1 MKLFQNITKRSFG
14 FNILVILGAV
24 VLVFIIFFSSL
35 GFLTRHGEEVT
46 VPDVRGKSIKEATTA
61 LEKLGFEVEVRDSIY
76 IDTMPALL
84 VYEQTPE
91 RGDVVKVNRT
101 IYLTVNKIVPPMV
114 PMPDLEGLTYRSA
127 EMTLRARRLNIGDT
141 IYKPDFATNTVLEQ
155 LLNGK
160 PIKPGKE
167 IPEGSNITLVLS
179 SGTGSMEN
187 PVPDLVGATY
197 FEAREILAAS
207 NLNVGT
213 VLIDGGVTDTLG
225 AFIFKQTPARR
236 NELGE
241 LNLIRAGES
250 VDLWLTATK
259 PVKDSTA
266 AIPPPAPNVQP
277 APAE

>member
-1 MKLFQNITKRSFG
+1 MKLFDKITKRSFG
-14 FNILVILGAV
+14 YNLLVIIGLI
-24 VLVFIIFFSSL
+24 VLIGIIFFASL
-35 GFLTRHGEEVT
+35 GFFTRHGEVVT
-46 VPDVRGKSIKEATTA
+46 VPDIRGKSIKDAIAA
-61 LEKLGFEVEVRDSIY
+61 LEKLGFDVEVRDSIY

-91 RGDVVKVNRT
+91 RGDVVKVGRT
-101 IYLTVNKIVPPMV
+101 VYLTVNKVVPPMV
-114 PMPDLEGLTYRSA
+114 PMPDLEGLTFRSA

-141 IYKPDFATNTVLEQ
+141 IYKPDFATNTVLQQ

-187 PVPDLVGATY
+187 PVPEIVGLTY
-197 FEAREILAAS
+197 MEAKEVLAAS
-207 NLNVGT
+207 NLNIGT

-225 AFIFKQTPARR
+225 AFVFKQSPARR
-236 NELGE
+236 NELHE

-250 VDLWLTATK
+250 VDLWLSAAR
-259 PVKDSTA
+259 PVKDSA
-266 AIPPPAPNVQP
+266 LAPVQK
-277 APAE
+277 PAEEN

>member
-1 MKLFQNITKRSFG
+1 MKMFHNITKRSFG
-14 FNILVILGAV
+14 FNILVILGLI
-24 VLVFIIFFSSL
+24 VLLGILFFMSL

-46 VPDVRGKSIKEATTA
+46 VPDIRGKSIKDATAT
-61 LEKLGFEVEVRDSIY
+61 LEGLGFEVEVRDSIY

-91 RGDVVKVNRT
+91 RGDVVKSHRT
-101 IYLTVNKIVPPMV
+101 IYLTVNKVVPPMV

-141 IYKPDFATNTVLEQ
+141 IYKPDFATNTVLQQ

-187 PVPDLVGATY
+187 PVPETVGMTY
-197 FEAREILAAS
+197 MEAREVLAAS
-207 NLNVGT
+207 NLNIGT

-225 AFIFKQTPARR
+225 AFVFRQSPPRR

-250 VDLWLTATK
+250 VDLWLSATR
-259 PVKDSTA
+259 PVKDSA
-266 AIPPPAPNVQP
+266 APVQNQP
-277 APAE
+277 VEQ

>member
-1 MKLFQNITKRSFG
+1 MKLFDKITKRSFG
-14 FNILVILGAV
+14 YNLLVIIGLIAV
-24 VLVFIIFFSSL
+24 IGILFFISL
-35 GFLTRHGEEVT
+35 GFFTRHGEVVT
-46 VPDVRGKSIKEATTA
+46 VPDVRGKSIKDATVA
-61 LEKLGFEVEVRDSIY
+61 LEALGFDVEVRDSIY
-76 IDTMPALL
+76 IDTVPALL

-101 IYLTVNKIVPPMV
+101 VYLTVNKVVPPMV
-114 PMPDLEGLTYRSA
+114 AMPDLEGLTFRSA

-141 IYKPDFATNTVLEQ
+141 IYKPDFATNTVLQQ

-187 PVPDLVGATY
+187 PVPEIVGLTY
-197 FEAREILAAS
+197 MEAKEVLAAS
-207 NLNVGT
+207 NLNIGT

-225 AFIFKQTPARR
+225 AFVFKQSPARR
-236 NELGE
+236 NELHE

-250 VDLWLTATK
+250 VDLWLSAAR
-259 PVKDSTA
+259 PVKDSA
-266 AIPPPAPNVQP
+266 AAPVQK
-277 APAE
+277 PAEEN

>member
-1 MKLFQNITKRSFG
+1 MKMFHNITKRSFG
-14 FNILVILGAV
+14 FNILVIFGLIVLLGI
-24 VLVFIIFFSSL
+24 LFFMSL

-46 VPDVRGKSIKEATTA
+46 VPDIRGKSIKDATAT
-61 LEKLGFEVEVRDSIY
+61 LEGLGFEVEVRDSIY

-91 RGDVVKVNRT
+91 RGDVVKSHRT
-101 IYLTVNKIVPPMV
+101 IYLTVNKVVPPMV

-141 IYKPDFATNTVLEQ
+141 IYKPDFATNTVLQQ

-187 PVPDLVGATY
+187 PVPETVGMTY
-197 FEAREILAAS
+197 MEAREVLAAS
-207 NLNVGT
+207 NLNIGT

-225 AFIFKQTPARR
+225 AFVFRQSPPRR

-250 VDLWLTATK
+250 VDLWLSATR

-266 AIPPPAPNVQP
+266 PVQNQP
-277 APAE
+277 VEQ

>member
-1 MKLFQNITKRSFG
+1 MKMFHNITRRSFG
-14 FNILVILGAV
+14 YNLLVIFGLIILLGI
-24 VLVFIIFFSSL
+24 LFFLSL

-46 VPDVRGKSIKEATTA
+46 VPDVRGKTIKDATSA
-61 LEKLGFEVEVRDSIY
+61 LEGMGFEVEVRDSIY

-91 RGDVVKVNRT
+91 RGDVVKSHRT
-101 IYLTVNKIVPPMV
+101 IYLTVNKVVPPMV

-141 IYKPDFATNTVLEQ
+141 IYKPDFATNTVLQQ

-160 PIKPGKE
+160 PIKAGKE

-187 PVPDLVGATY
+187 PVPETVGMTY
-197 FEAREILAAS
+197 LEAREVLAAS
-207 NLNVGT
+207 NLNIGT
-213 VLIDGGVTDTLG
+213 VLIDAGVTDTLG
-225 AFIFKQTPARR
+225 AFVFKQSPPRR

-250 VDLWLTATK
+250 VDLWLGATR
-259 PVKDSTA
+259 PVKDSTL
-266 AIPPPAPNVQP
+266 PLQNPAPQ
-277 APAE
+277 E

>member
-1 MKLFQNITKRSFG
+1 MKLFDKITKRSFG
-14 FNILVILGAV
+14 YNLLVIIGLI
-24 VLVFIIFFSSL
+24 VLIGIIFFGSL
-35 GFLTRHGEEVT
+35 GFFTRHGEVVT
-46 VPDVRGKSIKEATTA
+46 VPDIRGKSIKDAMAA
-61 LEKLGFEVEVRDSIY
+61 LEKLGFDVEVRDSIY

-91 RGDVVKVNRT
+91 RGDVVKVGRT
-101 IYLTVNKIVPPMV
+101 VYLTVNKVVPPMV
-114 PMPDLEGLTYRSA
+114 PMPDLEGLTFRSA

-141 IYKPDFATNTVLEQ
+141 IYKPDFATNTVLQQ

-187 PVPDLVGATY
+187 PVPEIVGLTY
-197 FEAREILAAS
+197 MEAKEVLAAS
-207 NLNVGT
+207 NLNIGT

-225 AFIFKQTPARR
+225 AFVFKQSPARR
-236 NELGE
+236 NELHE

-250 VDLWLTATK
+250 VDLWLSATR
-259 PVKDSTA
+259 PVKDSA
-266 AIPPPAPNVQP
+266 VAPVQK
-277 APAE
+277 PAEEN

>member
-1 MKLFQNITKRSFG
+1 MKLFDKITKRSFG
-14 FNILVILGAV
+14 YNLLVIIGLI
-24 VLVFIIFFSSL
+24 VLIGIIFFGSL
-35 GFLTRHGEEVT
+35 GFFTRHGEVIT
-46 VPDVRGKSIKEATTA
+46 VPDVRGKSIKDATAT
-61 LEKLGFEVEVRDSIY
+61 LEGLGFDVEVRDSIY
-76 IDTMPALL
+76 IDTIPALL

-101 IYLTVNKIVPPMV
+101 VYLTVNKVVPPMV
-114 PMPDLEGLTYRSA
+114 PMPDLEGLTFRSA

-141 IYKPDFATNTVLEQ
+141 IYKPDFATNTVLQQ

-187 PVPDLVGATY
+187 PVPEIVGLTY
-197 FEAREILAAS
+197 MEAREVLAAS
-207 NLNVGT
+207 NLNIGT

-225 AFIFKQTPARR
+225 AFVFKQSPARR
-236 NELGE
+236 NELHE

-250 VDLWLTATK
+250 VDLWLSAAR
-259 PVKDSTA
+259 PVKDSVA
-266 AIPPPAPNVQP
+266 APVQQP
-277 APAE
+277 AEEK

>member
-1 MKLFQNITKRSFG
+1 MKLFENITKRSLG
-14 FNILVILGAV
+14 FNLLVMLGLI
-24 VLVFIIFFSSL
+24 VLVAVIFFSSL
-35 GFLTRHGEEVT
+35 GFLTRHGEQIT
-46 VPDVRGKSIKEATTA
+46 VPDIRGKSIKEATTT

-101 IYLTVNKIVPPMV
+101 IYLTVNKVVPPMV

-141 IYKPDFATNTVLEQ
+141 IYKPDFTTNTVLEQ

-167 IPEGSNITLVLS
+167 VPEGSNITLVLS
-179 SGTGSMEN
+179 SGTGSLEN
-187 PVPDLVGATY
+187 PVPDLLGSTY

-207 NLNVGT
+207 NLNIGT

-225 AFIFKQTPARR
+225 AFIFKQSPARR

-259 PVKDSTA
+259 PVKDSTLVR
-266 AIPPPAPNVQP
+266 PPAAAP
-277 APAE
+277 PAEL

>member
-14 FNILVILGAV
+14 FNILVMLGLV
-24 VLVFIIFFSSL
+24 VLVAIIFFSSL

-46 VPDVRGKSIKEATTA
+46 VPDIRGKSIKEATTV

-101 IYLTVNKIVPPMV
+101 IYLTVNKVVPPMV

-187 PVPDLVGATY
+187 PVPDLMGATY

-225 AFIFKQTPARR
+225 AFIFKQSPPRR

-259 PVKDSTA
+259 PVKDS
-266 AIPPPAPNVQP
+266 IGGVP
-277 APAE
+277 APAAPPAE

>member
-1 MKLFQNITKRSFG
+1 MKMFHNITKRSFG
-14 FNILVILGAV
+14 FNILVIFGLIVLLGI
-24 VLVFIIFFSSL
+24 LFFMSL

-46 VPDVRGKSIKEATTA
+46 VPDVRGKSIKDATTA
-61 LEKLGFEVEVRDSIY
+61 LEGLGFEVEVRDSIY

-91 RGDVVKVNRT
+91 RGDVVKSHRT
-101 IYLTVNKIVPPMV
+101 IYLTVNKVVPPMV

-141 IYKPDFATNTVLEQ
+141 IYKPDFATNTVLQQ

-187 PVPDLVGATY
+187 PVPETVGMTY
-197 FEAREILAAS
+197 MEAREVLAAS
-207 NLNVGT
+207 NLNIGT

-225 AFIFKQTPARR
+225 AFVFRQSPPRR

-250 VDLWLTATK
+250 VDLWLSATR

-266 AIPPPAPNVQP
+266 PAQNPPAEQ
-277 APAE
+277 

>member
-1 MKLFQNITKRSFG
+1 MKLFQNITKRSLG
-14 FNILVILGAV
+14 FNILVMLGLV
-24 VLVFIIFFSSL
+24 VLVAVIFFSSL

-46 VPDVRGKSIKEATTA
+46 VPDIRGKSIKEATTV

-91 RGDVVKVNRT
+91 RGDVVKINRT
-101 IYLTVNKIVPPMV
+101 IYLTVNKVVPPMV

-187 PVPDLVGATY
+187 PVPDLMGATY

-225 AFIFKQTPARR
+225 AFIFKQSPPRR

-250 VDLWLTATK
+250 VDLWLTAVK
-259 PVKDSTA
+259 PVKDS
-266 AIPPPAPNVQP
+266 IGVPPPTAVP
-277 APAE
+277 PAE

>member
-1 MKLFQNITKRSFG
+1 MKLFDNITKRSFRY
-14 FNILVILGAV
+14 NLLVIFGLMV
-24 VLVFIIFFSSL
+24 VAGMIFFGSL
-35 GFLTRHGEEVT
+35 GFITRHGDVIT
-46 VPDVRGKSIKEATTA
+46 VPDIRGKSIKDATEA
-61 LEKLGFEVEVRDSIY
+61 LEKLGFEVEVRDSVY
-76 IDTMPALL
+76 IDSLPPLQ

-91 RGDVVKVNRT
+91 RGDVVKVHRT
-101 IYLTVNKIVPPMV
+101 IYLTVNKVIPPMV

-167 IPEGSNITLVLS
+167 IPEGSYITLVLS

-187 PVPDLVGATY
+187 PVPELAGLTY
-197 FEAREILAAS
+197 MEAREVLAAS
-207 NLNVGT
+207 NLTIGT
-213 VLIDGGVTDTLG
+213 VLVDGGVTDTLN
-225 AFIFKQTPARR
+225 AFIFRQLPARR

-250 VDLWLTATK
+250 VDLWLSATK
-259 PVKDSTA
+259 PVIDTTA
-266 AIPPPAPNVQP
+266 HAQP
-277 APAE
+277 AE